1 MWLILGDK
9 ISRSKPLWCRLGR
22 CCLILIAVLA
32 SSSPRPAS
40 AATYE
45 FEGPYAIRV
54 LAQGRAL
61 EISGTF
67 SWALPQQV
75 GLALAETPNVRA
87 IYLDSPGGHIKA
99 ALEVADLIT
108 AHNLD
113 TYVSHMCA
121 SACTIAF
128 LAGHRRAVSETAQL
142 GFHQAH
148 GPNLSS
154 EQSDLLLRHVYQTY
168 SLPAAFVAHIL
179 RTPPQDLWIPNLAEL
194 RKAGIVTAIVPNDAG
209 VPAPVP
215 DHELIGSG
223 AASRL
228 ND

>member
-1 MWLILGDK
+1 M
-9 ISRSKPLWCRLGR
+9 
-22 CCLILIAVLA
+22 AVLA
-32 SSSPRPAS
+32 PSSPRPTS

-45 FEGPYAIRV
+45 FEGPYAITV

-75 GLALAETPNVRA
+75 GLALAETPNVRV
-87 IYLDSPGGHIKA
+87 IYLDSLGGHIKA
-99 ALEVADLIT
+99 ALDVADLIT

-128 LAGHRRAVSETAQL
+128 LAGHRRTVSETAQL

-148 GPNLSS
+148 GPTLSN
-154 EQSDLLLRHVYQTY
+154 EQSNLLLQRVYQTY
-168 SLPAAFVAHIL
+168 SLPTAFVAHIL
-179 RTPPQDLWIPNLAEL
+179 RTPPQGLWIPNLAEL
-194 RKAGIVTAIVPNDAG
+194 RKAGIVTALAPNDAA

-223 AASRL
+223 AASRP